1 MLYLLARKSLFK
13 LDNMLS
19 QVSASTSTSTSKQK
33 QAAKSALLG
42 RKNDETAA
50 GLQKAIAKQL
60 HLINGDNAT
69 IIVEYVTALKS
80 EVSLANTTADERVRL
95 QALALIDQCNSH
107 KMDLITNGAVVSD
120 ALKYVNGKAE
130 KLSAAAAKMST
141 NDEDGK
147 EDYETTMTSE
157 TEETTNKSSSD
168 A

>member
-60 HLINGDNAT
+60 HLINGDCT
-69 IIVEYVTALKS
+69 
-80 EVSLANTTADERVRL
+80 
-95 QALALIDQCNSH
+95 
-107 KMDLITNGAVVSD
+107 
-120 ALKYVNGKAE
+120 E
-130 KLSAAAAKMST
+130 KW
-141 NDEDGK
+141 G
-147 EDYETTMTSE
+147 
-157 TEETTNKSSSD
+157 
-168 A
+168 